1 MFTVKLQKLLNLL
14 ISADNQA
21 ADDLL
26 LEALALGNEYERKIA
41 LEAITRRANGY
52 GLMGVLHQFADL
64 PPSVQKMVIDKSAV
78 FYFVLSEA
86 GRGDDRAARLA
97 AIQVISEA
105 RIGKLSYV
113 LSENLRDPDDQLSKS
128 ACDALLEMSRWVNM
142 QSRLMHRFVQAA
154 TEEDGLTLVGEE
166 KKAGDST
173 IVAAPTIASDLAT
186 AYATVMRERPEIE
199 SAVARA
205 LDWGKSKHVPDLLR
219 AALLLCDHPQSKTLA
234 ILKTTRHGGQASMV
248 RKLQQ
253 PPGADHVEA
262 FLLGASHGHLRTNFA
277 AAFAQIS
284 DANVLDVLLKR
295 SHWLRDHQLN
305 TCMHHVDRGVW
316 WGENDLPRD
325 LQNRSPRD
333 AMRIADYLVASGLHD
348 TLQDARLAQLVDHAK
363 SDPLARLHILRC
375 ASQRARMTC
384 ADLYRKMLDDP
395 DERLVR
401 IAVREIIRR
410 KPADYENLLLQRMTR
425 ASESVR
431 RVISRAI
438 GQAGF
443 DGFWNRYD
451 RMDRATRKQAG
462 RAMLKLLSDAPV
474 RIGRQLTA
482 GTIDNR
488 VRAMQIVQDLDL
500 ASQFGDQLKTL
511 CEHPNA
517 RVRSKAVGLLIEVPN
532 EATANILERV
542 LSDSDGRVRANAI
555 EVLEAKRST
564 EYVPMLT
571 ERARSSHNRERANA
585 IKALHRMKVGVA
597 SEQLGIML
605 NDPRSEHRISAL
617 WTLRHIGLWML
628 IGEVGRL
635 AKTDESLKVRRYAA
649 AILKS
654 IVEQLQQS
662 GSIPASQ
669 PSPRA
674 A

>member
-1 MFTVKLQKLLNLL
+1 MKLQKLLSLL

-26 LEALALGNEYERKIA
+26 LEALSVGNEHERKIA
-41 LEAITRRANGY
+41 LEALTRRANGY
-52 GLMGVLHQFADL
+52 GLMGVLRQFADL
-64 PPSVQKMVIDKSAV
+64 PQTVQKMVIDKSAV

-86 GRGDDRAARLA
+86 GRSDDRAARLA
-97 AIQVISEA
+97 AIRIISEA

-128 ACDALLEMSRWVNM
+128 ACDALLEMARWVNM
-142 QSRLMHRFVQAA
+142 QSRLMHRFAQAA
-154 TEEDGLTLVGEE
+154 SEDEGLTLVGEE

-173 IVAAPTIASDLAT
+173 IVAAPTIASDLST

-277 AAFAQIS
+277 SAFAQIS
-284 DANVLDVLLKR
+284 DASVLDVLLKR
-295 SHWLRDHQLN
+295 SHWLRDHQLH

-325 LQNRSPRD
+325 LQNRTPRD

-348 TLQDARLAQLVDHAK
+348 TLQDARLSKLIDHAK
-363 SDPLARLHILRC
+363 DDPIARLHILRC
-375 ASQRARMTC
+375 ASQRGRMTSS
-384 ADLYRKMLDDP
+384 DLYKKMLDDP
-395 DERLVR
+395 DEQLVR

-425 ASESVR
+425 ASDSVR

-438 GQAGF
+438 GKAGF

-462 RAMLKLLSDAPV
+462 RAMLKLLSDAPL
-474 RIGRQLTA
+474 RIGRQLTT

-488 VRAMQIVQDLDL
+488 VRAMQIVQDLGL
-500 ASQFGDQLKTL
+500 ASQFREQLTQL
-511 CEHPNA
+511 CDHVNA
-517 RVRSKAVGLLIEVPN
+517 RVRSKAVGLLIEVPH

-605 NDPRSEHRISAL
+605 NDPRTEHRISAL

-662 GSIPASQ
+662 GSLPIRQPA
-669 PSPRA
+669 PRA